1 MDLSTLL
8 SWFCNADG
16 VAAREREREREIERG
31 GREREEFNVTIL
43 CAAASVLQLCI
54 RINSRRKKRKI
65 LPRIMVG
72 VSARMFISIQ
82 FSGRQRKI

>member
-16 VAAREREREREIERG
+16 VAAREREREMG

-43 CAAASVLQLCI
+43 CAAALVLQLCI

>member
-16 VAAREREREREIERG
+16 VAAREREREIERG

-43 CAAASVLQLCI
+43 CASALVLQLCI

>member
-16 VAAREREREREIERG
+16 VAAREREREIEMG